1 MPCNAVPVTKNPKIK
16 RKMEERLKEI
26 NAKLDRIL
34 AYIDKV
40 ESSEYQRQQA
50 ENEFM
55 MNVAANMVGERL
67 GEARPMNFNKR

>member
-1 MPCNAVPVTKNPKIK
+1 
-16 RKMEERLKEI
+16 MEEQLKEI
-26 NAKLDRIL
+26 NTKLDRIL
-34 AYIDKV
+34 AYIEKV

-67 GEARPMNFNKR
+67 GEAIPLFNNNR

>member
-1 MPCNAVPVTKNPKIK
+1 
-16 RKMEERLKEI
+16 MEEQLKEI

-67 GEARPMNFNKR
+67 GEARPFNFGNSK

>member
-1 MPCNAVPVTKNPKIK
+1 
-16 RKMEERLKEI
+16 MEEQLKEI

-34 AYIDKV
+34 AYIEKV

-67 GEARPMNFNKR
+67 GEARPMFNKR

>member
-1 MPCNAVPVTKNPKIK
+1 MN
-16 RKMEERLKEI
+16 EEQLKEI

-34 AYIDKV
+34 AYIEKV
-40 ESSEYQRQQA
+40 ESSEYKRQQA

-67 GEARPMNFNKR
+67 GEARPFNFGNSK

>member
-1 MPCNAVPVTKNPKIK
+1 MN
-16 RKMEERLKEI
+16 EEQLREI

-34 AYIDKV
+34 AYIEKV

-67 GEARPMNFNKR
+67 GEARPWSGNKR

>member
-1 MPCNAVPVTKNPKIK
+1 
-16 RKMEERLKEI
+16 MEEQLKEI

-34 AYIDKV
+34 AYIEKV

-67 GEARPMNFNKR
+67 GESRPWNGNNR

>member
-1 MPCNAVPVTKNPKIK
+1 
-16 RKMEERLKEI
+16 MEQQLKEI

-34 AYIDKV
+34 AYIEKV
-40 ESSEYQRQQA
+40 ESSEYQRIQA

-67 GEARPMNFNKR
+67 GEARPWNGNNR